1 MAVVNSKTYYEE
13 FAMTGNRETPEQREE
28 KRFRVEDGSF
38 VVLKNSADPKVGRLI
53 YISTNGLAFSYI
65 GRDGPLQKSAEL
77 SIFSEDCSFGLYRL
91 PCDVVSD
98 LGPNISYLTPVSIRE
113 CEVKFG
119 KLNQN
124 QRSELKCF
132 IRNHTVNYA

>member
-1 MAVVNSKTYYEE
+1 MAVANSNAYLEG
-13 FAMTGNRETPEQREE
+13 FAMSSNREKPEQREE

-38 VVLKNSADPKVGRLI
+38 VVLKNSADPKVGRI
-53 YISTNGLAFSYI
+53 IDISTNGLTFSYI
-65 GRDGPLQKSAEL
+65 GRDGPLQESTEL

-91 PCDVVSD
+91 PCEVVSD

-113 CEVKFG
+113 CKVKFG

-124 QRSELKCF
+124 QMSELNGF
-132 IRNHTVNYA
+132 IQHYAI